1 MTTYTENL
9 VNHHNHV
16 EPTEVDLLR
25 EDVPDDSEKKE
36 LRFGNKV
43 FNVFSNITV
52 EPCIFL
58 MVTGTMITNM
68 ASQNLQLEK
77 ACRVNLNFS
86 KEICDSLRLQDG
98 VAHNDYEREIQR
110 LVASALAWRTY
121 LTATLP
127 CFLALFVGSFSDITG
142 YRKLFIIVPI
152 IGQILVGI
160 NNKFSV
166 HFFYQINLEKVIF
179 SDAIIEGLTGG
190 WCICFLSAFAYIS
203 AITTEQDRTYRIGI
217 VGFCITFGM
226 PVGVGLSGILLRL
239 VGFYGVYLISISIH
253 SLNALYSIFVL
264 KDPKRSP
271 EQKEHADRGCCHLMR
286 IFFNFTNVKETIRVI
301 VRNAPNNRRLRLCV
315 LLLVVTVIFGPM
327 QGEMSIMYLS
337 VRFRFQWDEIQYS
350 LFQTYNLII
359 NFIGTTFTILVLAR
373 HFGWHDSL
381 LGIISSISKIA
392 ASFVYGFAQ
401 SGAIFYLGPVIDIL
415 NGTAL
420 LAMRAIMSK
429 LVELEELG
437 KLSSVVGIAENLMPL
452 IYVPMYTRV
461 YSATLDVLPGAV
473 FLLGALLTLPVVA
486 VLSNFFYEHRKQV
499 GKLKSSPIELE

>member
-1 MTTYTENL
+1 MITYTENL

-25 EDVPDDSEKKE
+25 EDVPGDSEKNE
-36 LRFGNKV
+36 LRF
-43 FNVFSNITV
+43 
-52 EPCIFL
+52 
-58 MVTGTMITNM
+58 
-68 ASQNLQLEK
+68 
-77 ACRVNLNFS
+77 
-86 KEICDSLRLQDG
+86 
-98 VAHNDYEREIQR
+98 
-110 LVASALAWRTY
+110 
-121 LTATLP
+121 
-127 CFLALFVGSFSDITG
+127 
-142 YRKLFIIVPI
+142 
-152 IGQILVGI
+152 
-160 NNKFSV
+160 
-166 HFFYQINLEKVIF
+166 
-179 SDAIIEGLTGG
+179 
-190 WCICFLSAFAYIS
+190 AFAYIS

-286 IFFNFTNVKETIRVI
+286 TFFNFTNVKETICVI

-350 LFQTYNLII
+350 IFQTYNLII